1 MQSMPLKASGAS
13 SPKSALYVSF
23 ALVAKALAHPH
34 RLELL
39 EHVAQGERP
48 VEALAEAAG
57 LSLANASQH
66 LLQLRRA
73 GLVVSRRDA
82 RRVLYRLS
90 DNGVF
95 DLLAALR
102 GVAERN
108 LAEAQQ
114 VIARYFTARDQMQP
128 VTRTELLRRLRQ
140 KSVILLDVRPPEEF
154 ALGHLPGAINAPL
167 KDITRRLK
175 SLPRDQEFIAYCRGP
190 YCVLAFEAV
199 ALLRARGFTA
209 HRLED
214 GFPEWRAAGLTVE
227 SAAAEQR
234 LW

>member
-1 MQSMPLKASGAS
+1 MSTAT
-13 SPKSALYVSF
+13 PKSTLYQNF
-23 ALVAKALAHPH
+23 ALVAKALAHAH

-39 EHVAQGERP
+39 EHVAQGERA
-48 VEALAEAAG
+48 VEALAAVSG
-57 LSLANASQH
+57 LSVANTSQH

-82 RRVLYRLS
+82 KRVFYRVS

-114 VIARYFTARDQMQP
+114 VIAHYFTAKDHMQP
-128 VTRTELLRRLRQ
+128 VTRTELMRRLRQ
-140 KSVILLDVRPPEEF
+140 KSVVVLDVRPQDEF
-154 ALGHLPGAINAPL
+154 AMGHLPGAINLPL
-167 KDITRRLK
+167 KDMARRLK
-175 SLPRDQEFIAYCRGP
+175 SLPRDQEIIAYCRGP
-190 YCVLAFEAV
+190 YCVLSFEMV

-209 HRLED
+209 RRLED
-214 GFPEWRAAGLTVE
+214 GLPEWQAAGLPLEVKDDT
-227 SAAAEQR
+227 R
-234 LW
+234 H